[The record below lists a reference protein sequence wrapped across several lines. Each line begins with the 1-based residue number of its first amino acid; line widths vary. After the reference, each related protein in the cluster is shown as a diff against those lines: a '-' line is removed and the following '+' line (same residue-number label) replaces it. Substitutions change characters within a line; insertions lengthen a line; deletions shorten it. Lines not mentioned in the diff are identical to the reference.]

1 MLTLT
6 LPHTCRDTERRR
18 SDGRTRRRPRGQS
31 HAPLMP
37 GQSRL
42 SAPSPPGTGSLGLIL
57 EAARVAGRKT
67 AGSLCPAWRLRPTS
81 PAAWALRKQP
91 ALPYS
96 GRVRRGRLFLRAE
109 REGTLHPKAE
119 KRNVP
124 AGRQAGFR
132 GQELAGL
139 GFAPRG
145 GGCSQAS
152 RAGAPAAA
160 VLPTRSWRGG
170 QEPAVSTLGTG
181 EGRKKEEALR

>member
-1 MLTLT
+1 MQGHREKALGRADTAET
-6 LPHTCRDTERRR
+6 AGAVTRAPHARAVQAVCAVSSGHRELGPDSGSSQGGREE
-18 SDGRTRRRPRGQS
+18 DGWQPVSSLATATHQPRGLGP
-31 HAPLMP
+31 AP
-37 GQSRL
+37 
-42 SAPSPPGTGSLGLIL
+42 
-57 EAARVAGRKT
+57 
-67 AGSLCPAWRLRPTS
+67 
-81 PAAWALRKQP
+81 LRKQP